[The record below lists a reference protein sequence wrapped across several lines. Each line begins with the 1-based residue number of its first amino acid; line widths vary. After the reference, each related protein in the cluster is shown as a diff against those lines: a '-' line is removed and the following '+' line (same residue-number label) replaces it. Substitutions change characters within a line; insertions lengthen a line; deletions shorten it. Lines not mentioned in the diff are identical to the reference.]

1 MKSPIIINYLVTLFM
16 LCSPL
21 AAIPVFL
28 SLTQGRSRTA
38 RKKSALWIGVTVGI
52 ILAVTVWIGGALLS
66 ILGIRIPAFQ
76 CAGGII
82 VFLLALSM
90 LNAQVSPMRQIEEE
104 EAAKTKAMIPF
115 VPLVIPVMVG
125 PASLSSV
132 IVMGHIYH
140 SFEDLVVLSF
150 CGLVVGALVTLI
162 LYFGNELEQKIGAT
176 GINVITRIGG
186 LILSALSIEI
196 FVRGIEGIFFS

>member
-1 MKSPIIINYLVTLFM
+1 MKSPIVVNYLVTLFM

-28 SLTQGRSRTA
+28 SLTQGRSRAA

-52 ILAVTVWIGGALLS
+52 ILAVTVWLGGAILS
-66 ILGIRIPAFQ
+66 VLGIRIPAFQ

-90 LNAQVSPMRQIEEE
+90 LNAQISPMRQTEEE
-104 EAAKTKAMIPF
+104 EATRTKAIIPF
-115 VPLVIPVMVG
+115 VPLAIPVMVG
-125 PASLSSV
+125 PGSLSSV
-132 IVMGHIYH
+132 IVMAHLYH
-140 SFEDLVVLSF
+140 SLTELVVLSF

-162 LYFGNELEQKIGAT
+162 LSFGTELEKKIGAS
-176 GINVITRIGG
+176 GINVVTRIGG
-186 LILSALSIEI
+186 LILSALAIEI
-196 FVRGIEGIFFS
+196 FVQGIEGIFFS